1 MSDNRPFRQVPEDR
15 RIALSRFLLVSS
27 YAAGIVGIGLLN
39 WPLFLQLTPFNLI
52 LSFGILYWNHI
63 PADKDW
69 WTYVAVAWAA
79 GYLVEVAG
87 VSTGLLFGN
96 YAYGS
101 VLGWKVFE
109 TPLLIGINWAMLV
122 YLGCDAVNR
131 WAPDSWTNPARIALA
146 AALPVA
152 LDVCIEPVAIHT
164 GMWHWFGS
172 DPPIQNYVGWYVV
185 SLFISVVYYKTI
197 RRAHRNPMAPLLLL
211 MQVLFFV
218 AMLLLMHGEPHQ
230 HR

>member
-1 MSDNRPFRQVPEDR
+1 MSDKRPFRQVPEAR
-15 RIALSRFLLVSS
+15 RLATSRFLLVSS

-63 PADKDW
+63 PADKRW
-69 WTYVAVAWAA
+69 WTYVAVAWAT

-87 VSTGLLFGN
+87 VSTGLLFGK

-131 WAPDSWTNPARIALA
+131 WVPASWTDAARIALA
-146 AALPVA
+146 ATLPVA
-152 LDVCIEPVAIHT
+152 LDVCIEPVAIRT

-172 DPPIQNYVGWYVV
+172 DPPIQNYLGWYVV
-185 SLFISVVYYKTI
+185 SLFLSAVYHTTI
-197 RRAHRNPMAPLLLL
+197 GREHRNRVAPLLLL
-211 MQVLFFV
+211 LQVLFFV
-218 AMLLLMHGEPHQ
+218 VMLFIPHLYA
-230 HR
+230 

>member
-63 PADKDW
+63 PADKRW
-69 WTYVAVAWAA
+69 WIFVTVAWAT

-87 VSTGLLFGN
+87 VSTGRLFGN
-96 YAYGS
+96 YAYGN
-101 VLGWKVFE
+101 VLGWKVLE

-122 YLGCDAVNR
+122 YVGCDAVNR
-131 WAPDSWTNPARIALA
+131 WVPDAWSNPARIAISA
-146 AALPVA
+146 SLPVA

-172 DPPIQNYVGWYVV
+172 DPPLQNYVGWYVV
-185 SLFISVVYYKTI
+185 SMFLSIVYHKTI
-197 RRAHRNPMAPLLLL
+197 GREHRNAVAPLLLL
-211 MQVLFFV
+211 MQVVFFV
-218 AMLLLMHGEPHQ
+218 AILLLM
-230 HR
+230 R